1 MDDPAAVSD
10 ENTEDEPGVDDLE
23 GRYANHFRIGYNAFE
38 FVIDFGQFY
47 EGHKEARNYTR
58 IITSPIYVKELLMLL
73 DDTVKDYEED
83 FGPILDKD

>member
-10 ENTEDEPGVDDLE
+10 ENTEDESGAQHLE

-47 EGHKEARNYTR
+47 EGHKEASNYTR
-58 IITSPIYVKELLMLL
+58 IITSPVYAKELLMLL
-73 DDTVKDYEED
+73 DDTVNDYEKD
-83 FGPILDKD
+83 FGSIVEKD